1 MNRLAG
7 IIVAALGLIVAI
19 LGAAKIVPGL
29 TSPGVF
35 MILLGG
41 VVIGLSFISKPVI
54 EGADGV
60 ERMST
65 PSTIVNLFFSPSEV
79 FKNLRWHPRW
89 LVALLLMVLM
99 SVTFNNLFN
108 MRLGYDRVA
117 NFSIDKTL
125 EMPMIANNE
134 EARKN
139 IEAGRAQT
147 LADAQNPVMRVGQ
160 VAATLAGI
168 TVIYAIL
175 ALIYF
180 LFALAM
186 GGKLSFWHAL
196 SAAVYAALPVNI
208 IKFVLNTILL
218 YVKDPTDI
226 HPILGQQ
233 TLIQDNLNFLVLSS
247 EHPVIF
253 TLLSAFSVLGF
264 YWLFMNAIA
273 LKNTGEKVSGTI
285 AWTASITV
293 FAILLLL
300 GMAMALVF
308 PSFLS

>member
-7 IIVAALGLIVAI
+7 IIVAAIGLVVAI

-29 TSPGVF
+29 TPSGVV
-35 MILLGG
+35 MILVGG
-41 VVIGLSFISKPVI
+41 LIIGLSFIDRPQN
-54 EGADGV
+54 EGV

-65 PSTIVNLFFSPSEV
+65 AGTIVNMFFSPGEV

-89 LVALLLMVLM
+89 LVAVLLMVLL
-99 SVTFNNLFN
+99 SVTYSNLFN

-134 EARKN
+134 EARKQV
-139 IEAGRAQT
+139 ESGRAKA
-147 LADAQNPVMRVGQ
+147 LEDAQNPVLR
-160 VAATLAGI
+160 AAQFPMAFAGF
-168 TVIYAIL
+168 TVLYSIL

-186 GGKLSFWHAL
+186 GGKLSFWQAF
-196 SAAVYAALPVNI
+196 SAAIYAALPVNM
-208 IKFVLNTILL
+208 IKFVLNTIILF
-218 YVKDPTDI
+218 VKDPTDI

-253 TLLSAFSVLGF
+253 TFLSAFSLLGF
-264 YWLFMNAIA
+264 YWLFLNAIG

-285 AWTASITV
+285 AWTASI
-293 FAILLLL
+293 AIFVLLLFFGL
-300 GMAMALVF
+300 AMAVLF
-308 PSFLS
+308 PSFIS